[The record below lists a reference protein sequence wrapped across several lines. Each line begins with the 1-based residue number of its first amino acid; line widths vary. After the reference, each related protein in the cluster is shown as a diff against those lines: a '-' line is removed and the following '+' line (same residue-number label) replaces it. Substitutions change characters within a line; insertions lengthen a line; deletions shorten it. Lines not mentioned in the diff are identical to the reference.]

1 MKKLVFLFMGIIL
14 GLFISLLIMISINN
28 KYMEKL
34 EKDIYKKTDV
44 KDIKYI
50 NEYDDYYIVMDS
62 ENIYLFDNK
71 YDEITRIKVNLVYQ
85 NKNNY
90 DIVYRNKTIM
100 YMDNYKNKDGIV
112 FKYYDIYTCEEID
125 SVIIGGSNE

>member
-1 MKKLVFLFMGIIL
+1 MGMIL
-14 GLFISLLIMISINN
+14 GLFISLLIMISLNN

-50 NEYDDYYIVMDS
+50 NEYDDHYIVMNS

-71 YDEITRIKVNLVYQ
+71 YDEITRIKVNLVYE

-125 SVIIGGSNE
+125 SIVVGGL